1 MEIGGKNDL
10 MTDPKKYCQIV
21 ESLITLEGVYE
32 MTCTRSDISWTV
44 SKLSQKLSCH
54 RVEDM
59 VAAKHGLRCLRG
71 TIDYEL
77 CFKKCDGDLQL
88 NLVAYSDSDW
98 ASSLEDIRSTTGY
111 CLSLS
116 NRGHLYR
123 GNRERNLLLL
133 LPLVKPNL

>member
-1 MEIGGKNDL
+1 
-10 MTDPKKYCQIV
+10 MTYPKKYCEIV
-21 ESLITLEGVYE
+21 ESLITLEGE

-77 CFKKCDGDLQL
+77 CFKKCDDDLQL

-111 CLSLS
+111 CLSSS

-133 LPLVKPNL
+133 PPLVKPNV